1 VCQIYQAKQK
11 PRYFIGHTISFGCVA
26 LRTVLVIIFRFIL
39 VMINRR
45 QKRMTG
51 EEIKKEVEKYGGE
64 GLAKDHHPELRY
76 TF

>member
-1 VCQIYQAKQK
+1 
-11 PRYFIGHTISFGCVA
+11 
-26 LRTVLVIIFRFIL
+26 
-39 VMINRR
+39 MINRR